1 MENQKE
7 NWVFV
12 PVAKSR
18 IIKELDKAI
27 LLKVDDRVSTILP
40 KVFKR
45 KKESDTHIYFSLPAN
60 FVVGFRHSSYDEDA
74 KEYVRT
80 DTSICIKKAQD
91 KLKLLKEDLPF

>member
-60 FVVGFRHSSYDEDA
+60 FVVGFRHSNYEKDA
-74 KEYVRT
+74 KGYVIS
-80 DTSICIKKAQD
+80 DTSICIKYAQD